1 MGVEMTAYIERL
13 ELLGFFSG
21 YPLIYFLILS
31 MAGPTSTRTPFK
43 SKLVSLLP
51 VAYALSGTFFW
62 GLILKNLYPDYSL
75 SHIRSDVHF
84 SFIKLWGLLSILFW
98 LPIFRKK
105 VIISLFHS
113 LVFFYLILKTI
124 FLQLSSTTVDKDSFK
139 NDMKVY
145 FDSILL
151 NSVTFIII
159 TILFLLIE
167 KLRKNKFSRNR

>member
-1 MGVEMTAYIERL
+1 MGDEMIAYLERL
-13 ELLGFFSG
+13 ELLAFFSG

-31 MAGPTSTRTPFK
+31 LAGQKSTRTPFK
-43 SKLVSLLP
+43 SKLVLSLPL
-51 VAYALSGTFFW
+51 AYALSGTLLW
-62 GLILKNLYPDYSL
+62 GLQLKNLYPDYSL
-75 SHIRSDVHF
+75 SHIRSDVQF
-84 SFIKLWGLLSILFW
+84 SFIKIWGLLSILFW

-124 FLQLSSTTVDKDSFK
+124 FLQLTSTIVDKDLFK

-151 NSVTFIII
+151 NSATFIAT
-159 TILFLLIE
+159 TILFFLIAR
-167 KLRKNKFSRNR
+167 LRKK

>member
-31 MAGPTSTRTPFK
+31 LAGPTSTRTPFK

-62 GLILKNLYPDYSL
+62 GLVLKNLYQHYTL
-75 SHIRSDVHF
+75 SHITLDVHF
-84 SFIKLWGLLSILFW
+84 SFMKLWGLFSILFW

-124 FLQLSSTTVDKDSFK
+124 FLQLFSTTVDKDFFK

-151 NSVTFIII
+151 NSATLILT
-159 TILFLLIE
+159 TILFFLIAW
-167 KLRKNKFSRNR
+167 LRKNKFSRYR